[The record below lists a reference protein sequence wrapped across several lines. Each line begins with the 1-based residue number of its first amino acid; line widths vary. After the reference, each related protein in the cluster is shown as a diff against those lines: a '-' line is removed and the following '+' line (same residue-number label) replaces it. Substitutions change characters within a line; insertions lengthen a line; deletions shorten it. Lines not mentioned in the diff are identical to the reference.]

1 MSSESPNHLRS
12 DSITSPGLDALAA
25 AASNSAP
32 LASPPLQYQNSHH
45 LKQKEN
51 NLVGIDVRGQEQQ
64 IYSSGLEQLSE
75 AAAGIRGDGWDKTAF
90 MGAKA
95 EGLGLGLGLKM
106 EGDAT
111 DGAATS
117 QIREPLPGP
126 DANIPA
132 ALVPETQ
139 SEQVVVKTEIGDAPI
154 MTPQQSTSQQ
164 VNGQFVHFPP
174 DIESLVANIPR
185 QAVPDTKSEEA
196 TMSAADVKPEMPSIM
211 PSPKPTSKAPPK
223 KRAAPKKGTAS
234 TLKPAA
240 KKRKLDTSGSAEVS
254 PVRAPSVT
262 SRASATPVPK
272 NRKQDSTTPTRSSSV
287 AMPDDDEASGSDSN
301 EVFCIC
307 RKPDDHRVMI
317 GCDGP
322 CDDWFHLNC
331 VGMTEAKT
339 KLVQKWFCPNCT
351 EQGNA
356 TLWKRMCRLPGCENP
371 ARLEDTKNLSK
382 YCSEEHGE
390 EFFRRMIQKVGGVGS
405 STGLGWGV
413 SDFVKPPASS
423 NTRRKTQASQ
433 QHLETIV
440 NGNGHVEGQE
450 EETETRGG
458 VLKVSELKALLD
470 SVNDVSE
477 FYRLGEG
484 VDGDHPGSTTYD
496 DLDTSK
502 YTQDELDELDH
513 IIVQKSKLLRRK
525 DMLDDREKFV
535 EMVEARHKA
544 VWAQMKERGE
554 SGKEICG
561 YDSRLTWSEEE
572 FESWRTSAEG
582 QAALSSAVLPPPSA
596 GPPDFASSAT
606 VVNGTAPGSVEDAG
620 KMPNGVNGSTEGD
633 EEDDAS
639 RGACKEGF
647 PKKRCERHRAW
658 LRREQQDNAFERNQ
672 TKLGIRKLEADEKGI
687 KDRARI
693 RMVEAQGEET
703 EVNGIHENE
712 VAMVNGTS

>member
-1 MSSESPNHLRS
+1 MSSDSPKHLRS

-32 LASPPLQYQNSHH
+32 LASPPLQYQNPHYF
-45 LKQKEN
+45 KQSEN
-51 NLVGIDVRGQEQQ
+51 SLVGVDIRGQEQQ

-75 AAAGIRGDGWDKTAF
+75 AAAGIRGDDWNKTGF

-95 EGLGLGLGLKM
+95 EGLGLGLKM

-111 DGAATS
+111 DGVITA

-154 MTPQQSTSQQ
+154 VTPQQSISQQ
-164 VNGQFVHFPP
+164 VNGQSVRSCQ
-174 DIESLVANIPR
+174 DIESSITYILL
-185 QAVPDTKSEEA
+185 QATLDTKSEEA
-196 TMSAADVKPEMPSIM
+196 TTSAADVKPGNPSIK
-211 PSPKPTSKAPPK
+211 PSPKPASKAPPK
-223 KRAAPKKGTAS
+223 KRAAPKKGTAA

-240 KKRKLDTSGSAEVS
+240 KKRKLDNSGSAEVS

-317 GCDGP
+317 GCEGP

-351 EQGNA
+351 EQGHA

-382 YCSEEHGE
+382 YCSDEHGE
-390 EFFRRMIQKVGGVGS
+390 EFFRRIIQKVGGIGS
-405 STGLGWGV
+405 STGPGWGV

-433 QHLETIV
+433 QHLGTAI

-458 VLKVSELKALLD
+458 VLKVTELKALLD

-484 VDGDHPGSTTYD
+484 VDGDHPGSTSYD
-496 DLDTSK
+496 DLDISK
-502 YTQDELDELDH
+502 YTQEELDQLDR
-513 IIVQKSKLLRRK
+513 IAEQKAKLLRRK
-525 DMLDDREKFV
+525 DMLDNREKFV

-554 SGKEICG
+554 TGKEICG

-582 QAALSSAVLPPPSA
+582 QDALSSAILPPPSA
-596 GPPDFASSAT
+596 GPRNLASSAT
-606 VVNGTAPGSVEDAG
+606 VVNGTAPAPAEDGG
-620 KMPNGVNGSTEGD
+620 KMPNGINGLKEGD
-633 EEDDAS
+633 EANEAS
-639 RGACKEGF
+639 RGVCKEGF

-693 RMVEAQGEET
+693 RMVEAQGEEV
-703 EVNGIHENE
+703 EVNGNHENE
-712 VAMVNGTS
+712 AAMVNGTS